1 MGAPS
6 SSKTQVTNNQSI
18 WHHIQENFNL

>member
-6 SSKTQVTNNQSI
+6 SSKTKVTNYQST